1 MPGTADSHPHRDSVI
16 VVGAGPAGLACALA
30 LARHG
35 VRTVLVDAGDGT
47 PREGS
52 RSCGLDASTYGFAVN
67 LVGDRLDGAAQAW
80 GPLRIRRRSTTVPGP
95 RPADADGAEADEPPR
110 RYGLSQQRLEA
121 ALLDAVLASPLVT
134 KAWRHRV
141 DAVDQDRDSVTV
153 TARGPAGEVRWRA
166 AWLVACDGH
175 RSPVRRA
182 VGVRFPG
189 RPRVDR
195 LLCADVK
202 VALPRPPW
210 DESPL
215 EPWLFVDPPF
225 QRDGT
230 VLAQPL
236 PQDMWRLTWQLP
248 LAHGVAKAADATALI
263 PVHGDPADPR
273 RTAQRVRAVLR
284 TLDAMSPDADA
295 AEDPAYDL
303 VWTGE
308 FEVHQ
313 RLARRFRAGRVL
325 LAGDAAHLVH
335 PNVADGVD
343 LALQDA
349 RNLAWKLALVLTRRA
364 PDRLV
369 ETYHG
374 ERRSAARRR
383 LAYGEDAL
391 HFLSPRGPAQK
402 VGRRLTLMGA
412 RSKGTTLRRL
422 DPRALVAESVPEYAG
437 SPLLTPRAGAAVGA
451 PAEEIS
457 VVRGDGSRATLSACL
472 DRGLVAVLVAP
483 GIEVWDGPRW
493 RDAGL
498 MPGLRARLGELPF
511 AAELVVTPEYPGA
524 AAHTLLLVR
533 PDGYLAAW
541 LPPGGDEDLT
551 AVALR
556 AVGRRAQEEA
566 AAPAEVAG

>member
-1 MPGTADSHPHRDSVI
+1 MPGTADSPTHRDSVI

-30 LARHG
+30 LARQG
-35 VRTVLVDAGDGT
+35 VRSVLVDAGDGT
-47 PREGS
+47 AREGS
-52 RSCGLDASTYGFAVN
+52 RSCGLDAATFAFAAG
-67 LVGDRLDGAAQAW
+67 LVGGRLDGAAQPW
-80 GPLRIRRRSTTVPGP
+80 GPLRIRRRSTTVPVP
-95 RPADADGAEADEPPR
+95 REAEGVPAPAPE
-110 RYGLSQQRLEA
+110 RYGLPQQRLEQ
-121 ALLDAVLASPLVT
+121 ALLDTVSAAPLVT
-134 KAWRHRV
+134 TAWRHRV
-141 DAVDQDRDSVTV
+141 EAVEQDTDMVTV
-153 TARGPAGEVRWRA
+153 TTRGPAGRVRWRA
-166 AWLVACDGH
+166 PWLVAADGH
-175 RSPVRRA
+175 HSFVRRA
-182 VGVRFPG
+182 LGVRFPG

-210 DESPL
+210 EESPL

-236 PQDMWRLTWQLP
+236 PHDMWRLTWQLP

-263 PVHGDPADPR
+263 PVHGDPADPK
-273 RTAQRVRAVLR
+273 RTTQRVRAVLR

-295 AEDPAYDL
+295 AADPVYDM

-335 PNVADGVD
+335 PTVADGAD

-349 RNLAWKLALVLTRRA
+349 RNLAWKLALVLGRRA
-364 PDRLV
+364 PDRLI

-383 LAYGEDAL
+383 LAFGEDAL

-402 VGRRLTLMGA
+402 MGRRLTLMGA

-422 DPRALVAESVPEYAG
+422 DPRALVADSLPEYTG
-437 SPLLTPRAGAAVGA
+437 SPLLTPGGPGVGGPVEDVA
-451 PAEEIS
+451 
-457 VVRGDGSRATLSACL
+457 VVRADGRRARLSECL
-472 DRGLVAVLVAP
+472 DQGLVVVLVAP

-498 MPGLRARLGELPF
+498 MPLLRARLGELPV
-511 AAELVVTPEYPGA
+511 AAELVVTHEYPGA

-541 LPPGGDEDLT
+541 LPPGGEDDLN
-551 AVALR
+551 AAALR
-556 AVGRRAQEEA
+556 AVGRRASEEMSA
-566 AAPAEVAG
+566 AASGGP